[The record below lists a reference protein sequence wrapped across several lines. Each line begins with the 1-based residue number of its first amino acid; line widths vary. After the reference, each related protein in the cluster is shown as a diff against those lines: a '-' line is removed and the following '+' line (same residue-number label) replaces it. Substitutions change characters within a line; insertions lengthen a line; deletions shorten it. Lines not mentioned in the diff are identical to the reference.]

1 MSDTPL
7 GPLAPFKGTLGDR
20 YVSDFTRVMRG
31 RTQERTA
38 VNLIKALE
46 LAGTANGIAHEILSC
61 LTGLAL
67 ATTQHPI
74 DMKGMFKEGP
84 DPRVNKSVRQEPRP
98 IGRGPDHERRLL
110 QYNAKRNGG
119 KPALSII
126 KGDKTDG

>member
-7 GPLAPFKGTLGDR
+7 GPLAPFRATLGDR
-20 YVSDFTRVMRG
+20 YVLDFSRVMRG
-31 RTQERTA
+31 EKHAHVAT
-38 VNLIKALE
+38 NLILALE
-46 LAGTANGIAHEILSC
+46 KAETPNGTAHEILSC

-67 ATTQHPI
+67 ASTQRPI

-110 QYNAKRNGG
+110 QYNTKRNGG
-119 KPALSII
+119 KPALSVI
-126 KGDKTDG
+126 KGDKE